1 MMEKPLSARFFLAL
15 FVAGLLAATIVAAV
29 ERAPGYMDAEYYYA
43 GALRLAAGQGATEP
57 YLWHY
62 LNDPKIVP
70 APSFAYWMPLISVIA
85 AGGVKLVGGWWGARI
100 PFLLLAGCI
109 PPLTALLALRISG
122 RALHSRLAGVL
133 ALFSGFYL
141 AYLPTTD
148 AFALAMVLGALFLLA
163 TFEPRLTV
171 VPVEARLFLLGGI
184 AGLMHLA
191 RADGILWLTGAA
203 WAGIVWHRRLYRSLP
218 WPNSVLRLAGL
229 GLAAALGYGLVMTPW
244 FARNVQEWGSL
255 FPPGSARALWITQY
269 EETMVYPASLL
280 TSDHWQ
286 AAGFAAHAQARLDAL
301 GTNLQSALAVQGGI
315 VLLPFVLAGLF
326 HLRRSEEARLGGMMW
341 LLMLALMTLVF
352 PFAGK
357 NGGFFHSGAAL
368 QPLWWAVVPV
378 GVERLA
384 HGYARVRPAINPR
397 AMGRFFAVLVVAIS
411 ALLTVGLT
419 YSRIIGEDVQNLTW
433 DAGQRHYREV
443 EQVLVEAGATPCEPV
458 LVNNAPGYWLASER
472 PAVVIP
478 WGGVDML
485 LAAAERYDAR
495 YLVLENHNP
504 PMLGDLYRGKVHTVE
519 LEYLSAVGTTQIYRI
534 SLGGAEGAAK

>member
-1 MMEKPLSARFFLAL
+1 MIEKPLSARFFLAL
-15 FVAGLLAATIVAAV
+15 FVAGLLVAAV
-29 ERAPGYMDAEYYYA
+29 VAAAERAPGYMDAEYYYA
-43 GALRLAAGQGATEP
+43 GALRLAAGQGAFEP

-85 AGGVKLVGGWWGARI
+85 AVGVKLVGGWWGARI

-122 RALHSRLAGVL
+122 RPSAARLAGVL

-163 TFEPRLTV
+163 AFVPNLSV
-171 VPVEARLFLLGGI
+171 VPAEARLFLLGGI

-191 RADGILWLTGAA
+191 RADGILWLAGAA
-203 WAGIVWHRRLYRSLP
+203 WVGFFWHRRLYRELP
-218 WPNSVLRLAGL
+218 WAKSVLRLAGL
-229 GLAAALGYGLVMTPW
+229 GLAAALGYGLVMAPW
-244 FARNVQEWGSL
+244 FTRNVQEWGSL
-255 FPPGSARALWITQY
+255 FPPGSSRALWITQY
-269 EETMVYPASLL
+269 EETMIYPASLL
-280 TSDHWQ
+280 TADHWR
-286 AAGFAAHAQARLDAL
+286 AAGFAAHAGARLDAM

-326 HLRRSEEARLGGMMW
+326 HLRRCEEVRLGGVMW

-368 QPLWWAVVPV
+368 QPLWWALVPV

-384 HGYARVRPAINPR
+384 YAYSRVRPRINTR
-397 AMGRFFAVLVVAIS
+397 EMARFFAVLVVAIS

-419 YSRIIGEDVQNLTW
+419 YSRIVGEDAQNLAW
-433 DAGQRHYREV
+433 DAGHRHYLEV
-443 EQVLVEAGATPCEPV
+443 ERVLVEAGAAPCEPV
-458 LVNNAPGYWLASER
+458 LVNNAPGYWLASQR
-472 PAVVIP
+472 NAVVIP
-478 WGGVDML
+478 WGGVEML
-485 LAAAERYDAR
+485 LAAAERYDVR

-504 PMLGDLYRGKVHTVE
+504 PMLGDLYRGNEHPPE

-534 SLGGAEGAAK
+534 TLGEAEGAAK